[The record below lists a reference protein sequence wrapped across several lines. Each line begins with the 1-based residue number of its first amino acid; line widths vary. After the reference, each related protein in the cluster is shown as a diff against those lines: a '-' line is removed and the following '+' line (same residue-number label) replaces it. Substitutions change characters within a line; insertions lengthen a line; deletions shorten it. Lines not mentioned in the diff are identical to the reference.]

1 MNKTKKNIK
10 IKKKET
16 KKIIKLKRKQKASK
30 LDQYILDFLSL
41 DDQRLNALAT
51 NIIDQLSN
59 IDSENTLDEIEDL
72 EIQLEA
78 IKYIIDQKSVDQ
90 KIEQGSYNY
99 YPDFNDHDFN
109 EKIFKKKEF
118 YVNRIPSINIKKKDG
133 FLDIQS
139 VSDKMCIKNNKNPD
153 MVLSNN
159 QIFLRNLISPSTPYN
174 GILLFH
180 GTGVGK
186 TCSSISIAEEFSDE
200 LLAYNKKIIILSNPS
215 IKSNFMKNIFD
226 INSVKKG
233 KPLYQCTKDK
243 YIKQLNLS
251 KEELKKLKPEELKQK
266 IFRRIRKK
274 YDFFGY
280 QEFANKIEKIV
291 NKPIQPYLKNKFI
304 KETIHDTFSNSVII
318 IDEAHNIK
326 QGNDMKKV
334 PPMLEQ
340 VLKNSENTK
349 LILLSATPM
358 FDNATEIVWMMNLL
372 LLNDKRPLLS
382 KNKIF
387 KNDKLTEEGKEILL
401 RKSKGYV
408 SYLRGENILKFPK
421 RLYPSIYQNK
431 KGFPRI
437 LKDDDFPFLNMKQL
451 PIQDSEK
458 IKHLKIIGCPMTDH
472 QLTYYNNMEEND
484 NYGSFLSNGLM
495 LSNIVFPSQQLK
507 NVEDED
513 SFESLS
519 SVVGNTGFKNTFT
532 KMKKSGSIH
541 FRIKHKDNKDHM
553 EMFKLENLKKYSS
566 KIASIIENIK
576 TSEGVIFIYSKYIY
590 SGIVPLALAL
600 EYNGYQ
606 NYKKQLLDMDKNDP
620 VLIKD
625 DQGGNHEAKYI
636 IISGTQELG
645 RNAYDDYLKAENQN
659 KNGEK
664 IKIILGTE
672 TAAEGLDFKNIRE
685 IHILDPWHHL
695 NKLEQII
702 GRGIRNCSHVELP
715 FEKRN
720 VVVNL
725 YASIKTFSPSEEDIE
740 TVDISVLRSAEN
752 KAVDMAEVENILK
765 TNAVDCNLNIE
776 GNKFLGP
783 NWKGK
788 IKMISP
794 KNTTHTD
801 IEVGD
806 SDFSRMCNYK
816 ECNYKCLPDLSE
828 KYYEDSEL
836 DNDTFENKHILEQS
850 YEFKK
855 RLKDMFLEDVIYSI
869 DDITNTFPEVNRY
882 ILLTSL
888 QSMVDD
894 KELFLNMYDVEGY
907 IENKNNKYIFKP
919 KYLEKQLLNIDDVR
933 RPLTKKRRGINIT
946 NYYKTQKKVVKTT
959 TQFDINMIINN
970 IRQNYYFLIRDVLG
984 RDNIWFEAKNNLSKK
999 GLIQDL
1005 EGFSNSILKS
1015 SFNFFVYGQNNNFN
1029 PLLKFN
1035 QLIAQYLSSNK
1046 NIYSFGFSE
1055 TTINYIEKTVKL
1067 KTKAKAQKRKIK
1079 IDEIDNLKNMLAY
1092 KTEII
1097 KNRTNPIEKLNKLLL
1112 ECDIDWM
1119 PSLEK
1124 EFLIRELLKNDSLRS
1139 ENNDIFSILSNTN
1152 LIYYN
1157 NVYYKDPKFKT
1168 ESSNKLY
1175 GYKIVKNNKLIY
1187 YKFQDDE
1194 FTKCNRE
1201 ETNQIKKSLRKK
1213 IIEEKINVMEK
1224 IGYLEEKMPEKKVIL
1239 KIRDTKGQGEL
1250 GTQKRKGS
1258 VCGSDGMK
1266 KGFITKYLSDL
1277 PKAENIETD
1286 VSKDYLCII
1295 IELIL
1300 RTNNKKKFLD
1310 TFQHRFY
1317 NVEETLEYNF

>member
-1 MNKTKKNIK
+1 MNKTKKNISIK
-10 IKKKET
+10 NKKKET
-16 KKIIKLKRKQKASK
+16 KKIIKLKRKQKATK
-30 LDQYILDFLSL
+30 LEQYVLDFLGLEDS
-41 DDQRLNALAT
+41 RLNALAT

-59 IDSENTLDEIEDL
+59 IDSNNTLDEIEDL

-78 IKYIIDQKSVDQ
+78 IKYVIEQQSVDQ
-90 KIEQGSYNY
+90 KIEQETYKY
-99 YPDFNDHDFN
+99 YPDFNDQDFN
-109 EKIFKKKEF
+109 EKIFNKKEF
-118 YVNRIPSINIKKKDG
+118 FVNRIPSINIEKKNG

-139 VSDKMCIKNNKNPD
+139 VSDKMCIKNDKNPD

-159 QIFLRNLISPSTPYN
+159 QVFLRNFISPSTPYN

-186 TCSSISIAEEFSDE
+186 TCSSISIAEEFSGE
-200 LLAYNKKIIILSNPS
+200 LLTYNKKIIILSNPS

-304 KETIHDTFSNSVII
+304 KENIHDTFSNSVII

-340 VLKNSENTK
+340 VLKNSVNTK

-372 LLNDKRPLLS
+372 LLNDKRPLIS

-387 KNDKLTEEGKEILL
+387 KNEKITEEGKEILL

-431 KGFPRI
+431 KGFPRV
-437 LKDDDFPFLNMKQL
+437 LKEDEFPFLDMKQL

-458 IKHLKIIGCPMTDH
+458 IKHLKIIGCPMSDH
-472 QLTYYNNMEEND
+472 QLTYYNNMESND

-495 LSNIVFPSQQLK
+495 LSNIVFPQQAQS
-507 NVEDED
+507 EDL
-513 SFESLS
+513 ESLS
-519 SVVGNTGFKNTFT
+519 TVIGNTGFKNTFT
-532 KMKKSGSIH
+532 KIKKSGSIN
-541 FRIKHKDNKDHM
+541 FRIKNKDHM

-625 DQGGNHEAKYI
+625 DQGTKHEAKYI

-725 YASIKTFSPSEEDIE
+725 YASIKSFTPSEEDIE
-740 TVDISVLRSAEN
+740 TVDLSVLRSAEN
-752 KAVDMAEVENILK
+752 KAVEMAEVEHILK
-765 TNAVDCNLNIE
+765 TNAVDCNLNLE

-783 NWKGK
+783 NWTGK

-806 SDFSRMCNYK
+806 ADFSRMCNFK
-816 ECNYKCLPDLSE
+816 ECDYKCLPDLSG
-828 KYYEDSEL
+828 KIYDDKEL

-855 RLKDMFLEDVIYSI
+855 RLKDIFLEDVIYTL
-869 DDITNTFPEVNRY
+869 DDITNKFKDVNSY

-888 QSMVDD
+888 QSMVDN

-907 IENKNNKYIFKP
+907 IENKNNNYIFKP
-919 KYLEKQLLNIDDVR
+919 KYLENQPLNLDEIR

-946 NYYKTQKKVVKTT
+946 NYVKTQKKIINTEP
-959 TQFDINMIINN
+959 QFDTDLLINN
-970 IRQNYYFLIRDVLG
+970 IRKNYYFLIRDVLG
-984 RDNIWFEAKNNLSKK
+984 RDNVWFEAKNFLVKK
-999 GLIQDL
+999 GLIEDFD
-1005 EGFSNSILKS
+1005 GFSNNLFKS
-1015 SFNFFVYGQNNNFN
+1015 SFNFFVYGEKKFN
-1029 PLLKFN
+1029 PSLKLN
-1035 QLIAQYLSSNK
+1035 QLIAKYISANK
-1046 NIYSFGFSE
+1046 NIYSLGFSE
-1055 TTINYIEKTVKL
+1055 LTIDYIEKISKL
-1067 KTKAKAQKRKIK
+1067 KKKPKAQKRKIK
-1079 IDEIDNLKNMLAY
+1079 IDEIDNLKKIISY
-1092 KTEII
+1092 ETDII
-1097 KNRTNPIEKLNKLLL
+1097 KNKTNPMEKLNKLLL
-1112 ECDIDWM
+1112 ECEIDWM
-1119 PSLEK
+1119 PSQEK
-1124 EFLIRELLKNDSLRS
+1124 EVLIRELLKNS
-1139 ENNDIFSILSNTN
+1139 EFKKANKDIYNILSNTN
-1152 LIYYN
+1152 LVYYN
-1157 NVYYKDPKFKT
+1157 DVYYKDPKFKT
-1168 ESSNKLY
+1168 ESSNNLY
-1175 GYKIVKNNKLIY
+1175 GYKIANNNKLIY
-1187 YKFQDDE
+1187 YKFQNNE
-1194 FTKCNRE
+1194 FIKCNRDE
-1201 ETNQIKKSLRKK
+1201 SNQIKKSLRKK
-1213 IIEEKINVMEK
+1213 HMEQKINLMEK
-1224 IGYLEEKMPEKKVIL
+1224 IGYLEEKMPEKKVVL

-1266 KGFITKYLSDL
+1266 KGYITKYLKEL
-1277 PKAENIETD
+1277 PKTENIETD
-1286 VSKDYLCII
+1286 ISKDHLCII

-1300 RTNNKKKFLD
+1300 RTYHNKKFLD
-1310 TFQHRFY
+1310 SFQHRFY
-1317 NVEETLEYNF
+1317 NVEETLEYNFI